1 MRNVEDRHETRLKN
15 MNSTIDNV
23 KLLIFAEEKEARK
36 TSLMHKSN
44 FGISNEIYEKAS
56 AIDNVKA
63 LMIIQEDY
71 ICWLEKQ
78 VETLSGMKIGD
89 YFKEHPRD

>member
-1 MRNVEDRHETRLKN
+1 MRNVEERHETRLKS
-15 MNSTIDNV
+15 MNST
-23 KLLIFAEEKEARK
+23 
-36 TSLMHKSN
+36 
-44 FGISNEIYEKAS
+44 
-56 AIDNVKA
+56 IDNVKA

-78 VETLSGMKIGD
+78 VETLSGMRMGD

>member
-1 MRNVEDRHETRLKN
+1 MRNVEDRHETRLKS
-15 MNSTIDNV
+15 MNST
-23 KLLIFAEEKEARK
+23 
-36 TSLMHKSN
+36 
-44 FGISNEIYEKAS
+44 
-56 AIDNVKA
+56 IDNVKA

-78 VETLSGMKIGD
+78 VETLSGMKMSD

>member
-1 MRNVEDRHETRLKN
+1 MRSIEDRHETRLKE
-15 MNSTIDNV
+15 MN
-23 KLLIFAEEKEARK
+23 
-36 TSLMHKSN
+36 
-44 FGISNEIYEKAS
+44 S
-56 AIDNVKA
+56 AIDDVKV

-78 VETLSGMKIGD
+78 VETLSGMCMGD

>member
-1 MRNVEDRHETRLKN
+1 MRNVEDRHETRLKS
-15 MNSTIDNV
+15 MNT
-23 KLLIFAEEKEARK
+23 
-36 TSLMHKSN
+36 T
-44 FGISNEIYEKAS
+44 
-56 AIDNVKA
+56 IDNVKA

-78 VETLSGMKIGD
+78 VETLSGMKMGD